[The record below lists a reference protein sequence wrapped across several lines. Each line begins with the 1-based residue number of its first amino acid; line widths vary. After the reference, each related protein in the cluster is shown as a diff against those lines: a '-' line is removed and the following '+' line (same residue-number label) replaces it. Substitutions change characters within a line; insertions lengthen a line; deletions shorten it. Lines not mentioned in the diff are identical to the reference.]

1 MKLNEIKKTYDV
13 IIPCGSACSPTLNLR
28 RLGLRKFS
36 LPLDWVYTE
45 SFAEAANLYR
55 NQFKEYM
62 ELRNLTLVEGSA
74 TYFDDDIVINAV
86 NTYLIRDNHY
96 KVTSVHDFPILPDKK
111 WFETYPNFK
120 ENLNK
125 KIARFNETINNSD
138 SILFVRWSTIYD
150 HAYLFQ
156 QAMQD
161 MLKEKNFNVLILIPS
176 DDATSIS
183 ELEWNLE
190 NVCVLK
196 VPNQIEDEAIWN
208 HAYSG
213 IQLN

>member
-1 MKLNEIKKTYDV
+1 MKLSELRKTYDV

-28 RLGLRKFS
+28 RLGLRSFS

-45 SFAEAANLYR
+45 SFAEVARLYE

-62 ELRNLTLVEGSA
+62 ELRNLNVVDGSG
-74 TYFDDDIVINAV
+74 TYFDDDVDITAV
-86 NTYLIRDNHY
+86 NTYLVRDNYY
-96 KVTSVHDFPILPDKK
+96 KVTSVHEFPILPDKE
-111 WFETYPNFK
+111 WFETYPDFK

-125 KIARFNETINNSD
+125 RIARFNETMNNSD
-138 SILFVRWSTIYD
+138 SILFVRWSTYD
-150 HAYLFQ
+150 DQAYLFQ

-161 MLKEKNFNVLILIPS
+161 MLKEKVFNVLILIPS
-176 DDATSIS
+176 DEATSIS

-190 NVCVLK
+190 NVCVLE
-196 VPNQIEDEAIWN
+196 VPNRIWDEDIWN
-208 HAYSG
+208 HAFSG